1 MFKYFAAAALTLFA
15 LPALAQEAPQPGVL
29 PGGAKSLTEE
39 HGDWRL
45 SCTAPQANTVVCNL
59 SQQQID
65 AQSRQRILTMVIEPK
80 PDGSAK
86 ATAILPFGLALGA
99 GVSLQLDENGAVAAA
114 FSTCLPAGCL
124 VPVEWSA
131 ATVAGLR
138 QGKVLK
144 IMTSDLSGQQQPFS
158 VSLNGISG
166 ALDRAQAVAAGQ

>member
-1 MFKYFAAAALTLFA
+1 MFKYFAVAALTLIT
-15 LPALAQEAPQPGVL
+15 LPAMAQGAPEAGVL
-29 PGGAKSLTEE
+29 PGGARSLAEE

-45 SCTAPQANTVVCNL
+45 SCSAPQANTVVCNL

-65 AQSRQRILTMVIEPK
+65 AQSRQRILTMVIEPRA
-80 PDGSAK
+80 DGSAR

-99 GVSLQLDENGAVAAA
+99 GVNLQLDENAAVAAA

-124 VPVEWSA
+124 VPLEWSA

-158 VSLNGISG
+158 VSLSGISG